1 MVAASVARRQSVQ
14 GQQRHRRRV
23 AVFVVVGYCCCCE
36 PKRGDILDWWEGEIG
51 VEQGLECHSSASKGG
66 VVSRE
71 SQVDK
76 LGE

>member
-1 MVAASVARRQSVQ
+1 MVAASVARRQRVQ

-23 AVFVVVGYCCCCE
+23 AVVIVSCCCSGE
-36 PKRGDILDWWEGEIG
+36 PRRGDILDFWEGEVG
-51 VEQGLECHSSASKGG
+51 VKQVLEGDNSASKGG